1 MTRVAMRA
9 VSEAQDFSEAA
20 YRALIEQGARSL
32 AGGGPLLRCAGGCVG
47 YHRGWLVLQQLGL
60 ISGLSSE
67 RGFIVEAI
75 RAAAARRPVRTV
87 QIAGC
92 ADFGLLSVLHEALGQ
107 AVGDVSITV
116 RDRCETPLALCRLY
130 AAHGGF
136 DIECEAGDLI
146 AGASDSRFDLVL
158 AHSLLSFCTA
168 QERGRLLAR
177 LAAQLMPDG
186 TLLLYQSVRP
196 SAVSAVLAYGAA
208 ETAAMVGR
216 ALDEGHALAAAAGW
230 SHAEVEAFVRA
241 FCDAKRT
248 WAVPSAA
255 SVIADAEAQG
265 LVLRGCR
272 LLLDSASSAH
282 RAATPAMR
290 HLKYEFALGAGAEHA
305 G

>member
-1 MTRVAMRA
+1 MTPAEVRSVPK
-9 VSEAQDFSEAA
+9 AQGFSEPA

-32 AGGGPLLRCAGGCVG
+32 AGGGPLLRCAGDCVG
-47 YHRGWLVLQQLGL
+47 YHRGWLLLQHLGL

-75 RAAAARRPVRTV
+75 RAVAAQRPVRTV

-92 ADFGLLSVLHEALGQ
+92 ADFGLLSVLHEALGD
-107 AVGDVSITV
+107 AIDDVSITV
-116 RDRCETPLALCRLY
+116 RDRCDTPLALCRLY

-136 DIECEAGDLI
+136 DIACEQGDLMS
-146 AGASDSRFDLVL
+146 GPASGRVDLVL

-177 LAAQLMPDG
+177 LAAQLTADG

-196 SAVSAVLAYGAA
+196 SAASALLAYGEA

-216 ALDEGHALAAAAGW
+216 ALDEGRDRIAAAQW
-230 SHAEVEAFVRA
+230 SRAEVEGFVRG
-241 FCDAKRT
+241 FCDAKKT

-272 LLLDSASSAH
+272 LLLDSASSSH

-290 HLKYEFALGAGAEHA
+290 HLKYEFSLGAGAEPA